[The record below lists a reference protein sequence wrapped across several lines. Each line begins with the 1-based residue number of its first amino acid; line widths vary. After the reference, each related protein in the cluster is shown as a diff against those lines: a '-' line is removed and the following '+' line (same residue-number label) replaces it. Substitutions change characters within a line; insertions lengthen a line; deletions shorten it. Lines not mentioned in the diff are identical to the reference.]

1 MNSLRRLDIAAI
13 VLIAVI
19 VVGLGFIL
27 HPHDTARSAADPSP
41 EHIDRPQAAA
51 ETTHPSA
58 LFIGDSYTLGT
69 GSAEMSY
76 PCTAAT
82 RIGWLCHL
90 SAMPGTGFISGG
102 PANRFVL
109 NQYFGPSKSFTERI
123 PQLAAQYTPD
133 VVVFDGGRNDQ
144 LAPAVDVFT
153 AMVATLEQATQVW
166 PTATIILIRPR
177 FLERPDDDLGYS
189 DNFFKRLREQVPQV
203 FVIDPLS
210 KFSDTDTSALLKDD
224 RIHPNRRGDQAI
236 SSALVQTLVLHRL
249 GSSV

>member
-1 MNSLRRLDIAAI
+1 MNRLRRGDIAAI

-19 VVGLGFIL
+19 VLGLGFTM
-27 HPHDTARSAADPSP
+27 HPHDTARSVADPSTV
-41 EHIDRPQAAA
+41 HIDRPQVAD
-51 ETTHPSA
+51 TTQLSA

-69 GSAEMSY
+69 GSAETSY

-123 PQLAAQYTPD
+123 PRLAAQYTPD

-144 LAPAVDVFT
+144 LAPATDVFK
-153 AMVATLEQATQVW
+153 AMVATLEQAVQAW
-166 PTATIILIRPR
+166 PTATVILIRPR
-177 FLERPDDDLGYS
+177 FLGNPDDDLGYS
-189 DNFFKRLREQVPQV
+189 DSFFKRLRARVPQV
-203 FVIDPLS
+203 VVIDPLI
-210 KFSDTDTSALLKDD
+210 KFSDTDTSALLKKDG
-224 RIHPNRRGDQAI
+224 IHPNRRGDQAI
-236 SSALVQTLVLHRL
+236 SSTLVQTLILHRL